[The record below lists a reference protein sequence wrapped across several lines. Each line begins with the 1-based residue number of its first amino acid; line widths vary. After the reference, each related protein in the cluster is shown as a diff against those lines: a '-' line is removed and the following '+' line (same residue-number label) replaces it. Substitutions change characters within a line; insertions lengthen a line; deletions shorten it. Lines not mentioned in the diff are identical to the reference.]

1 LQDGPCKIHNTDTIL
16 RESGY
21 EGVKRNELVQLWLQD
36 LPRPS
41 RASLYWAPRREHTV
55 HALVRE
61 IMTTVNRMCYA
72 YTTKLRFTCRLE
84 TKKIQALCDVRL
96 ASCPSLILL

>member
-1 LQDGPCKIHNTDTIL
+1 MQDGLCKIHSTETIL

-21 EGVKRNELVQLWLQD
+21 EGVSRNELVQLWLQD

-41 RASLYWAPRREHTV
+41 RASLCWAPRRNHTV

-61 IMTTVNRMCYA
+61 IMTTVNCQNV
-72 YTTKLRFTCRLE
+72 LRIDYESEVYVLPGDKE
-84 TKKIQALCDVRL
+84 NSGIV
-96 ASCPSLILL
+96 